1 MKINLIFEKDK
12 KSKSLMKL
20 QLNDLTIPMSEK
32 DLENLIIEF
41 YNKRDDLF
49 ENCFARGILVT
60 EIDRL
65 KEEIENLE
73 CENKNLREEINLYME
88 E

>member
-32 DLENLIIEF
+32 DLENLINEF

-49 ENCFARGILVT
+49 ENCFAREILVM

-73 CENKNLREEINLYME
+73 YENKILREEID
-88 E
+88 